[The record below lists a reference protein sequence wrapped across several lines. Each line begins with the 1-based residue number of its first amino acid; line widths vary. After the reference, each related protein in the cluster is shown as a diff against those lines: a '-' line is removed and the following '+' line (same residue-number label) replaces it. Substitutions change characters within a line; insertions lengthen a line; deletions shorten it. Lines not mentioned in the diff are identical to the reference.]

1 LQRDFSLFQ
10 WLGDTPQRQVVDTL
24 FKDDEEAGKKFL
36 EALQREQEDVT
47 LPPQSEESTG
57 EVNDEL

>member
-1 LQRDFSLFQ
+1 
-10 WLGDTPQRQVVDTL
+10 VVDTL